1 MNKMNPNEQEM
12 KEEVPAL
19 ILNIWNAVDQIK
31 EEQRMAEATSVLNKI
46 SMTPDPFITSIK
58 IELGIDTNE
67 HVVVRMTNSKGTI
80 LRLFGW
86 HLISGTNVTSIA
98 GLSSLPTGEYI
109 VEVLNH
115 LGVVIFKKS
124 IKKG

>member
-1 MNKMNPNEQEM
+1 MNPNEQEM

-19 ILNIWNAVDQIK
+19 ILNIWNAVDHIK
-31 EEQRMAEATSVLNKI
+31 EEQRVAESSSVLNKI
-46 SMTPDPFITSIK
+46 SMTPNPFIAFIK
-58 IELGIDTNE
+58 IELGIDSNE

-86 HLISGTNVTSIA
+86 HLITGTNVTSIA
-98 GLSSLPTGEYI
+98 GLSSLQPGEYM

-115 LGVVIFKKS
+115 LGVVIFKQT
-124 IKKG
+124 ITKG